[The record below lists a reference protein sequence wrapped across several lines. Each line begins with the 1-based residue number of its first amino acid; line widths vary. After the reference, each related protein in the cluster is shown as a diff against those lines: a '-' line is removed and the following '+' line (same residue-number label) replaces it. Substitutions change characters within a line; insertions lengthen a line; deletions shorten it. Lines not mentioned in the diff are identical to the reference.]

1 MAEAIVEVKHL
12 SKNYG
17 GVQALQDVSVK
28 FERGL
33 IHALLGENGAG
44 KSTLIKILSGVEPAS
59 QGVILMDDSPVLLN
73 TPLDARK
80 LGISCVYQEP
90 VQVMSLSVAENVFAG
105 RLPNRH
111 GLLDRRELRR
121 QTEALMEK
129 SQISLPPDEIL
140 QNLSLAQRQM
150 VEILKAVSYSAR
162 FIIFDEPT
170 SSLTSEETALLFQ
183 TIKRLKAEGT
193 TILYISHRMEEIF
206 DLCDDVTVLR
216 DGRFIMQKDISGLSE
231 QEIISSMVGRS
242 LENLYP
248 KETIPIGE
256 EILRVEN
263 LSNSYLKNVTFSLHA
278 GEILGFS
285 GLVGAGRT
293 ELARAL
299 FGIDS
304 YTGSVTLDGK
314 PYHARKPWQAI
325 ESGVAFVPEDRK
337 NEGLVRNLSLRV
349 NTASIFMQHNQRMG
363 FLKLEEEKKHVR
375 NMIDTLRIRTPSD
388 QQTMENLSGGN
399 QQKVVFAKWLSEDPR
414 VLILDEPTR
423 GVDVG
428 AKAEIYS
435 IIESL
440 AKRGIGIMMI
450 SSEMPEIIAMADRI
464 AVMCDGAISGILE
477 RKDFSE
483 KSLMNLALKGGEE
496 K

>member
-1 MAEAIVEVKHL
+1 MAEAIVEVRHL
-12 SKNYG
+12 TKNYG

-28 FERGL
+28 FERGK

-59 QGVILMDDSPVLLN
+59 HGEILMDDKPVLLN
-73 TPLDARK
+73 SPLDARK
-80 LGISCVYQEP
+80 LGISSVYQEP
-90 VQVMSLSVAENVFAG
+90 VQVMSLSVSENIFAG
-105 RLPNRH
+105 RLPSRH
-111 GLLDRRELRR
+111 GLLDRKELRR
-121 QTEALMEK
+121 QSEVLMEQ

-150 VEILKAVSYSAR
+150 VEILKAVSYRAR

-170 SSLTSEETALLFQ
+170 SSLTREETGILFQ
-183 TIKRLKAEGT
+183 TIKRLKNEGA
-193 TILYISHRMEEIF
+193 TILYISHRLEEIF
-206 DLCDDVTVLR
+206 DLCDVVTVLR

-263 LSNSYLKNVTFSLHA
+263 LCNSYLKNVSFSLHA

-299 FGIDS
+299 FGIDRYS
-304 YTGSVTLDGK
+304 GSVVLDGK
-314 PYHARKPWQAI
+314 PYHARRTWQAI
-325 ESGVAFVPEDRK
+325 DAGIALVPEDRK
-337 NEGLVRNLSLRV
+337 NEGLVRNLSVRV
-349 NTASIFMQHNQRMG
+349 NTASIFMRHNHRLG
-363 FLKLEEEKKHVR
+363 FLKLKEEKKHVQD
-375 NMIDTLRIRTPSD
+375 MIDTLRIRTPSD
-388 QQTMENLSGGN
+388 QQSMDNLSGGN

-440 AKRGIGIMMI
+440 AKRGIGILMI
-450 SSEMPEIIAMADRI
+450 SSEMPELIAMADRI
-464 AVMCDGAISGILE
+464 AVMCDGAISGIVE
-477 RKDFSE
+477 RNDFSE
-483 KSLMNLALKGGEE
+483 KNLMSLALKGGEE